1 MCALYIVIQGRL
13 SKSLLSC
20 GGDSVA
26 LILRLSPLV
35 VYILEEESGS
45 ANPCLVTV
53 AAAQQILAELVKGN
67 WSIAAQQILAE
78 LVERSLTSHWRA
90 TRARL
95 RAGPLLSQVVVC

>member
-26 LILRLSPLV
+26 LILILSPLV

-53 AAAQQILAELVKGN
+53 AAAQQILAE
-67 WSIAAQQILAE
+67 QILAE

-95 RAGPLLSQVVVC
+95 RAGPLLGQVVVC